1 MRKRGMMKKQ
11 SVLLNWLILVLTIE
25 FAFSAN
31 VLAANNELILSEEFV
46 GNNFSSFNHSSS
58 IAETHD
64 GTLVVTWY
72 GGSSEGADDV
82 SIWVSTNDGNGWT
95 PRIEV
100 CDGGGDATWN
110 PVLFQPASGP
120 LLLYYKYGGSFSGGW
135 EGSVRTSSDN
145 GQTWSARIPLPVST
159 DPYLSAYNS
168 RFVGPVKNKP
178 LELPDGSL
186 LCGSSTEHDGW
197 QVHMEIAGGDYTSDY
212 QLKRVS
218 GNDAIQ
224 PTFLV
229 HDDNYQTIQALC
241 RARGSGEPTKV
252 TWSYDG
258 GSSWTSLS
266 TISLET
272 SKGIDAVT
280 INNLN
285 KERNRWHILA
295 YNPSGRQPLR
305 IATSSDGVNW
315 NVAISDLDSG
325 SDMDYPAIIQTSDKM
340 LHLLY
345 SYADHSKIKHVVI
358 DPYVLLGEPVCVP
371 ADFSGNNVV
380 DACDLS
386 ILSDGWL
393 KSSSYVP
400 VGTKPDSN
408 YLVIH
413 YNFDETS
420 GSTAYDSSAPAYDG
434 AVQVVSTGSPKTNA
448 WDSGGQDAG
457 CINFDGNTKVSVS
470 SASTAFASVNSAVS
484 VSLWINGNAAVQPD
498 PGWGMPF
505 HGGTPTND
513 RLLHTHIPTKDGDV
527 MLESGSYN
535 AQRLFWNGSSPS
547 DWEGQWNHYTFTV
560 DSTIENKV
568 RIYHNGVKV
577 AEGAA
582 SLGVGGIQ
590 SFSIGAGI
598 FASGTAYEY
607 FGKIDDFRIYN
618 SALSADDI
626 LYIANDGVMLIG
638 PDSPANLYDDDIIDG
653 KDFAEFALYWLN
665 RCD

>member
-1 MRKRGMMKKQ
+1 M
-11 SVLLNWLILVLTIE
+11 T
-25 FAFSAN
+25 
-31 VLAANNELILSEEFV
+31 
-46 GNNFSSFNHSSS
+46 FNGK
-58 IAETHD
+58 T
-64 GTLVVTWY
+64 Y
-72 GGSSEGADDV
+72 
-82 SIWVSTNDGNGWT
+82 ST
-95 PRIEV
+95 
-100 CDGGGDATWN
+100 
-110 PVLFQPASGP
+110 
-120 LLLYYKYGGSFSGGW
+120 
-135 EGSVRTSSDN
+135 
-145 GQTWSARIPLPVST
+145 T
-159 DPYLSAYNS
+159 D
-168 RFVGPVKNKP
+168 
-178 LELPDGSL
+178 
-186 LCGSSTEHDGW
+186 GSSTNQPQKIDVLGIYMRNGRPYTRLVLDNVCDAIGEADFDGDDA
-197 QVHMEIAGGDYTSDY
+197 VD
-212 QLKRVS
+212 
-218 GNDAIQ
+218 GNDLEILGRDWLLTGAPA
-224 PTFLV
+224 PT
-229 HDDNYQTIQALC
+229 
-241 RARGSGEPTKV
+241 P
-252 TWSYDG
+252 
-258 GSSWTSLS
+258 
-266 TISLET
+266 
-272 SKGIDAVT
+272 DA
-280 INNLN
+280 
-285 KERNRWHILA
+285 
-295 YNPSGRQPLR
+295 
-305 IATSSDGVNW
+305 
-315 NVAISDLDSG
+315 
-325 SDMDYPAIIQTSDKM
+325 
-340 LHLLY
+340 
-345 SYADHSKIKHVVI
+345 
-358 DPYVLLGEPVCVP
+358 
-371 ADFSGNNVV
+371 
-380 DACDLS
+380 
-386 ILSDGWL
+386 
-393 KSSSYVP
+393 
-400 VGTKPDSN
+400 N
-408 YLVIH
+408 YLVLH

-457 CINFDGNTKVSVS
+457 CIDFDGNTKVVVS
-470 SASTAFASVNSAVS
+470 SASTAFASVSSAVT

-498 PGWGMPF
+498 SAWGMPF